1 MKTAIRHLSRL
12 LLSKLMVLLH
22 WHDRSFQTKK
32 EKAEMESKSISSVQ
46 ACQRECQQDKDQG
59 STLNV
64 DYGEQSSQQ
73 GDNDQKIVM
82 KNAISKIKSLVEDID
97 NKTDLL
103 SFMDAKLTV
112 LSMAENSSNLKSSKD
127 RSRQESL
134 MREKDHSRKAKKKKS
149 RRTGKNTR
157 SSSQTPEPPSSSEPR
172 NN

>member
-1 MKTAIRHLSRL
+1 
-12 LLSKLMVLLH
+12 
-22 WHDRSFQTKK
+22 
-32 EKAEMESKSISSVQ
+32 
-46 ACQRECQQDKDQG
+46 
-59 STLNV
+59 
-64 DYGEQSSQQ
+64 
-73 GDNDQKIVM
+73 M

-134 MREKDHSRKAKKKKS
+134 MREKDHSRKAKKKS

-157 SSSQTPEPPSSSEPR
+157 SSS
-172 NN
+172 

>member
-1 MKTAIRHLSRL
+1 
-12 LLSKLMVLLH
+12 
-22 WHDRSFQTKK
+22 
-32 EKAEMESKSISSVQ
+32 
-46 ACQRECQQDKDQG
+46 
-59 STLNV
+59 
-64 DYGEQSSQQ
+64 
-73 GDNDQKIVM
+73 M

-157 SSSQTPEPPSSSEPR
+157 SSS
-172 NN
+172 